1 MVRAAIIAPSVLG
14 RLELAACRHEIV
26 DDHNVHR
33 MDSSEF
39 QSFATTGCGQNS
51 IAEGFDEMPPSFQVC
66 QLGPRPDYNNAF
78 QSPAITLAMC
88 TTSSKRRPAAHPALG
103 EVLGREGESSP
114 FGGTASK
121 THATFRNRRSGVHL
135 GVNRD

>member
-14 RLELAACRHEIV
+14 RLELAARRHEIV

-51 IAEGFDEMPPSFQVC
+51 IAEGFDEMPPSGFDEMPPSFQVC
-66 QLGPRPDYNNAF
+66 QIGPRKQRLPVPRHNPRDVVNSEQKIFSSEA
-78 QSPAITLAMC
+78 TLFVD
-88 TTSSKRRPAAHPALG
+88 SL
-103 EVLGREGESSP
+103 
-114 FGGTASK
+114 
-121 THATFRNRRSGVHL
+121 
-135 GVNRD
+135 